1 MGYNIVGI
9 SSSGEDAI
17 KKCGKIKPDL
27 VLMNIMLK
35 GNLDGI
41 ETAQKIRNAYNIPF
55 IFITGYFD
63 NKSVKLVARK
73 QPWGYITKPFD
84 DKGIQN
90 AIEMAFIKHYKK

>member
-9 SSSGEDAI
+9 AASGEDAI

-35 GNLDGI
+35 GDLDGI
-41 ETAQKIRNAYNIPF
+41 ETAQKIRNLYNIPF
-55 IFITGYFD
+55 IYLTGYLD
-63 NKSVKLVARK
+63 NRIIERAKITK
-73 QPWGYITKPFD
+73 PYGYISKPFD
-84 DKGIQN
+84 DPGIKN